1 MTKDETD
8 YQDGMTA
15 GIAEAEAE
23 EGDLMT
29 TRVIKGK
36 SAMWVAGHRVGRAR
50 VRNARYVASQEAAR

>member
-29 TRVIKGK
+29 TRV
-36 SAMWVAGHRVGRAR
+36 
-50 VRNARYVASQEAAR
+50 RNARYVASQEAAR